1 MSLETITVEVPER
14 RYDIHIGPLAELRP
28 LLARATEGR
37 TGRLVADTNTVN
49 WAGPFAEIQR
59 IVIRAGE
66 AYKTFATVAEI
77 CSEAARAGLNRR
89 SWLIAFGGGVTG
101 DLTGFAAAIYMRGID
116 FIQIPTTLLA
126 MIDSS
131 VGGKTGADL
140 PEGKNLIGCFHQ
152 PQMVLIDPAL
162 LRTLPLA
169 ERIAALAEAVKTGV
183 MLDAELFDYISEH
196 RQALIAPEP
205 DTAVLTGLIS
215 FAIQGGMFLFFYG
228 YYLCRG
234 VVQPTWYLLLLPL
247 LVLQMAMLGLG
258 CGVIISALT
267 TKYRDLVHL
276 ISFGMQLWM
285 YGTPVAYDIKIIP
298 AKYLSLYMLNPM
310 TPVINAFRHAFLGL
324 GRFDWCYYGI
334 SWLVTLFV
342 LAVGVVL
349 FSRVEKTFMDTI

>member
-14 RYDIHIGPLAELRP
+14 NYDIHIGPLAELRP
-28 LLARATEGR
+28 LLARAVEGR

-49 WAGPFAEIQR
+49 WAGALAEIPR

-169 ERIAALAEAVKTGV
+169 ERIAALAEAVKIGV
-183 MLDAELFDYISEH
+183 MLDAELFTYISEH
-196 RQALIAPEP
+196 RGALIAPEP
-205 DTAVLTGLIS
+205 DTAVLTGLIRRCCALKAGVVARDERESGDRALLNYGHS
-215 FAIQGGMFLFFYG
+215 FGHALEVASGFRLRHGEAVSVGMVLAGELALRRGLWSPDEVQKQRELLAALRLPVRLELDFSFNEVMEIMAHDKKNRGGGFTLALPRAIGRGEVV
-228 YYLCRG
+228 RG
-234 VVQPTWYLLLLPL
+234 V
-247 LVLQMAMLGLG
+247 
-258 CGVIISALT
+258 
-267 TKYRDLVHL
+267 D
-276 ISFGMQLWM
+276 
-285 YGTPVAYDIKIIP
+285 P
-298 AKYLSLYMLNPM
+298 AECRAILE
-310 TPVINAFRHAFLGL
+310 AAR
-324 GRFDWCYYGI
+324 
-334 SWLVTLFV
+334 
-342 LAVGVVL
+342 
-349 FSRVEKTFMDTI
+349 

>member
-37 TGRLVADTNTVN
+37 TGMLVANTNTVN
-49 WAGPFAEIQR
+49 WAGPFAGIPR

-205 DTAVLTGLIS
+205 DTAVLTGLIRRCCALKAGVVARDERESGDRALLNYGHS
-215 FAIQGGMFLFFYG
+215 FGHALEVASGFRLRHGEAVSVGMVLAGELALRRGLWSPDEAQKQRELLAALRLPVRLELDFSFNEVMEIMAHDKKNRGGGFTLALPRAIGRGEVV
-228 YYLCRG
+228 RG
-234 VVQPTWYLLLLPL
+234 V
-247 LVLQMAMLGLG
+247 
-258 CGVIISALT
+258 
-267 TKYRDLVHL
+267 D
-276 ISFGMQLWM
+276 
-285 YGTPVAYDIKIIP
+285 P
-298 AKYLSLYMLNPM
+298 AECRAILE
-310 TPVINAFRHAFLGL
+310 AAR
-324 GRFDWCYYGI
+324 
-334 SWLVTLFV
+334 
-342 LAVGVVL
+342 
-349 FSRVEKTFMDTI
+349 